1 VAGEVMASPA
11 WAGLPLRGG
20 AAASTGALPHRKP
33 CAGAGPAPEQ
43 AKPLKEEPMAN
54 PRTIAYADLE
64 SLAGQEV
71 GVSDWH
77 LIDQNRVN
85 LFAEATGDHQW
96 IHVDVERATKLM
108 GGPIAHGFL
117 TLSLLPM
124 LGAEVLRVEGVT
136 RGINYGSDKVR
147 FTNMVPVGSKVRLRQ
162 KCLSVEAKSGGKQM
176 KMEATVEIDGKDRP
190 ALVAESIT
198 VLYG

>member
-1 VAGEVMASPA
+1 
-11 WAGLPLRGG
+11 
-20 AAASTGALPHRKP
+20 
-33 CAGAGPAPEQ
+33 
-43 AKPLKEEPMAN
+43 MAN
-54 PRTIAYADLE
+54 PRKIAYADLE

-77 LIDQNRVN
+77 MIDQDRVN
-85 LFAEATGDHQW
+85 KFADATGDHQW
-96 IHVDVERATKLM
+96 IHVDVERATREI

-124 LGAEVLRVEGVT
+124 LGAEVLRVEGTT

-162 KCLSVEAKSGGKQM
+162 KCLSVESKAGGKTM
-176 KMEATVEIDGKDRP
+176 KMEATVEIEGKDRP